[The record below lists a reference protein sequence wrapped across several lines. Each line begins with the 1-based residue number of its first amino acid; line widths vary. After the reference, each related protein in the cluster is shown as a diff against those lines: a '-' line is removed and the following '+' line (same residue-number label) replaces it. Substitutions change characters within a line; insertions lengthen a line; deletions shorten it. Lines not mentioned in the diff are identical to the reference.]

1 MSMIDTVRNRK
12 GAQAYA
18 DAIATYLAFAV
29 DKMTLTNCSICTWQ
43 TDPPRLTQAY
53 SRQAIPMTWDYAEAY
68 TIGGA
73 GKRIEAQTNLDI

>member
-1 MSMIDTVRNRK
+1 
-12 GAQAYA
+12 
-18 DAIATYLAFAV
+18 
-29 DKMTLTNCSICTWQ
+29 MTLTNCSICTWQ